1 MPSNPQKLAGQI
13 VDIHNRRIF
22 GGEVVFDEGRI
33 IDIVALDPAPP
44 HFILPGFIDAHVHI
58 ESSMLVPSEF
68 GRLASCHGTVATVS
82 DPHEIANV
90 LGIPGVDFMINNGRE
105 IPFKFYFGAPSCVP
119 ATSFETAG
127 ANLGPEAVDSLM
139 ARPEIRYLAEMM
151 NWPGTIHG
159 DKEVIQKISA
169 ARKYGKPVDGHAPGL
184 TREQAEAYIKAGIST
199 DHECVGYDEAMHK
212 LAHGMKIIIR
222 EGSAARNFDALID
235 LLPEHEEHVMFCSD
249 DKHPDSLEEGHINSL
264 VKRAVAHG
272 VDVFS
277 VLKAACVN
285 PVTHYNLDVGLLRP
299 GDPADFI
306 AVKDLKDFKVKYT
319 IIDGQM
325 VAKNGMALI
334 PSIPVARPNNF
345 HATPISSTDL
355 NVRATGKALRVIV
368 AHDGQLITSE
378 ESVSPVVKD
387 GFVIADTEMDILK
400 LAVINR
406 YSPAKP
412 AMAFIKGFG
421 LKSGALASCV
431 AHDSHNII
439 VVGCD
444 DESMVHAVNAIIN
457 EKGGVSLAEGGQ
469 VDLLPLPVGGIMSDL
484 DGYLVA
490 RKYRA
495 LDQRAKALGSTLG
508 APFMTLSFM
517 ALLVIPSLKLSD
529 RGLFEGRTFQFVSV
543 ME

>member
-33 IDIVALDPAPP
+33 VEVHAIDPAPP

-68 GRLASCHGTVATVS
+68 GRLAACHGTVATVS

-119 ATSFETAG
+119 ATTFETAG
-127 ANLGPEAVDSLM
+127 AKLGPEAVDALM

-151 NWPGTIHG
+151 NWPGAIHG
-159 DKEVIQKISA
+159 DKEVVEKIAA
-169 ARKYGKPVDGHAPGL
+169 ARRYGKPVDGHAPGL
-184 TREQAEAYIKAGIST
+184 TLDQAEAYIKAGIST
-199 DHECVGYDEAMHK
+199 DHECVSYDEAKHK

-222 EGSAARNFDALID
+222 EGSAARNFDALIG
-235 LLPEHEEHVMFCSD
+235 LLPEHEDHVMFCSD
-249 DKHPDSLEEGHINSL
+249 DKHPDSLEDGHINSL
-264 VKRAVAHG
+264 VKRAVARG

-277 VLKAACVN
+277 VLKVACMN

-306 AVKDLKDFKVKYT
+306 AVKDLKDFGVKYT
-319 IIDGQM
+319 IIKGQM
-325 VAKNGMALI
+325 VAKNGITLI
-334 PSIPVARPNNF
+334 PSVPIAKPNNF
-345 HATPISSTDL
+345 HATPITKADL
-355 NVRATGKALRVIV
+355 KVQAGEKNLRVIV

-378 ESVSPVVKD
+378 KSVAPMVKE
-387 GFVIADTEMDILK
+387 GCIVADTGNDILK
-400 LAVINR
+400 LAIINR
-406 YSPAKP
+406 YNPAKP
-412 AMAFIKGFG
+412 AVAFIKGFG

-444 DESMVHAVNAIIN
+444 DESMVAAANSVIK
-457 EKGGVSLAEGGQ
+457 EKGGVSVAEGGQ
-469 VDLLPLPVGGIMSDL
+469 VDVLPLPVGGIMSDQ
-484 DGYLVA
+484 DGYTVA

-495 LDQRAKALGSTLG
+495 LDQRAKALGSPLG

-529 RGLFEGRTFQFVSV
+529 RGLFDGRRFQFVPLTA
-543 ME
+543 